1 MGGRGT
7 ARDAAFVQQGYLHQY
22 GRLLVR
28 ELGRRVRVE
37 EHVVARDAESGGQ
50 AGGDDVD
57 VDVDVRVLVRISEDL
72 ESGVRQ
78 AFRHRRFERAL
89 AQAAG
94 GRLRAQ
100 TLHDEAKLRQ
110 ALELRVG
117 LLVERLSRKAIGG
130 RGHGPPAG
138 IRGAPGWQSRAWFRG
153 RGEGAAVAAARVSV
167 ALAGS

>member
-117 LLVERLSRKAIGG
+117 LLVERLSRKAISG
-130 RGHGPPAG
+130 RGHGPLPESGARTVG
-138 IRGAPGWQSRAWFRG
+138 NPAPGFVVA
-153 RGEGAAVAAARVSV
+153 GEGAAVAAASVSV